1 MIDREKKIDIHNA
14 KDEFEIF
21 KNYPTLCYMDSG
33 ATSLKPR
40 CVLDKMNEYYN
51 MYGVN
56 IHRGVYELSF
66 KASNE
71 FDIARRNIAKF
82 INANENEIVFTKN
95 VSEALNEICL
105 MLSKS
110 LGENDIVLT
119 TELEHHS
126 SVLPWIHASKERK
139 FKVDYIELDDD
150 NRITFNNFKKSL
162 KDNTKI
168 LAITMVSNV
177 LGYVTNIKPII
188 EECKRKGII
197 VIVDGAQAIQH
208 FPIDVKELDMDFFA
222 FSGHKMFGPT
232 GVGVL
237 YGKEKYLKELD
248 PVYYGGDMM
257 DTASKDEIILKDTPH
272 RYEVG
277 TPAIAEVIGLGEA
290 VNFINRIGFNQIETK
305 EKELRDYLFEEA
317 LKIDGI
323 TIYNKNSESPI
334 LCFNIN
340 YCHPHDAITMYDED
354 EICLRAGHHCAEL
367 LSRHLKVNGTLRVS
381 LSIYNTKED
390 IDRFINKTR
399 YIVNFFKDFF

>member
-1 MIDREKKIDIHNA
+1 MENKIDIQNI
-14 KDEFEIF
+14 KGEFDIF
-21 KNYPTLCYMDSG
+21 KNHPTLCYMDSG

-71 FDIARRNIAKF
+71 FDIARSKVAKF
-82 INANENEIVFTKN
+82 INAKENEVVFTKN

-105 MLSKS
+105 MLVDDLK
-110 LGENDIVLT
+110 EDDIVLT

-126 SVLPWIHASKERK
+126 SVLPWIHASKK
-139 FKVDYIELDDD
+139 KNFKVDYIELDEN
-150 NRITFNNFKKSL
+150 NRITFDNFKKAL
-162 KDNTKI
+162 KENTKV
-168 LAITMVSNV
+168 LAITLVSNV
-177 LGYVTNIKPII
+177 LGYVTDIKPII
-188 EECKRKGII
+188 EECKKRGII
-197 VIVDGAQAIQH
+197 TIVDGAQAVQH
-208 FPIDVKELDMDFFA
+208 FKIDVKEIDMDFFA

-232 GVGVL
+232 GVGVM
-237 YGKEKYLKELD
+237 YGKEKYLKQLD

-257 DTASKDEIILKDTPH
+257 DTASKEEILLKDTPH

-277 TPAIAEVIGLGEA
+277 TLAIAEVIGLGEA
-290 VNFINRIGFNQIETK
+290 IDFIERIGFSNIQKK
-305 EKELRDYLFEEA
+305 ESELRDYLFNEI
-317 LKIDGI
+317 KKVDGL
-323 TIYNKNSESPI
+323 TIYNLGTNSPI

-367 LSRHLKVNGTLRVS
+367 LSKHLKVNGTLRAS
-381 LSIYNTKED
+381 LSIYNTKDD
-390 IDRFINKTR
+390 IDRFVKKTK
-399 YIVNFFKDFF
+399 YIVDFFKDFF